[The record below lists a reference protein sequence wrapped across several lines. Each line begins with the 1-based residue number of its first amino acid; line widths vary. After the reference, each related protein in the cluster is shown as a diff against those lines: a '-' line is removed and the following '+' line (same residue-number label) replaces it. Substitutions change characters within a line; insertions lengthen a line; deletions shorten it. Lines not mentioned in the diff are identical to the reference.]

1 MILLHYIDWKEYD
14 GTFPV
19 YNPGTGGYPVLISHD
34 INGL

>member
-14 GTFPV
+14 GTFLIYALAPEV
-19 YNPGTGGYPVLISHD
+19 YLVLISHD